1 MIIFFLFQSHTDGAG
16 QFHVLFPSFSY
27 SYLVLRITSLSYHSR
42 TFINTS
48 SFMSFFVFYTFIFSS
63 DNHLSFLPLP
73 ADIRTFFN
81 TDGWRGTAFYCRREA
96 DASGKGIAG
105 M

>member
-1 MIIFFLFQSHTDGAG
+1 MIIFLLFQSHTQTDGAG

-27 SYLVLRITSLSYHSR
+27 SYLVLRIT
-42 TFINTS
+42 FI
-48 SFMSFFVFYTFIFSS
+48 FYIFIFSS
-63 DNHLSFLPLP
+63 DNHLSLLPLP

-81 TDGWRGTAFYCRREA
+81 TDGWRRTAFYCRREA
-96 DASGKGIAG
+96 DASGKG